1 MLEFQVRFELN
12 LVETLEP
19 WTNRNEESTVSTRR
33 MLTDDGDAAQL
44 ALLRQLMWEIFAILD
59 AQQ

>member
-1 MLEFQVRFELN
+1 MRFELN